1 MLSFR
6 VFLSSP
12 ALSIFGLIVLVVG
25 LQQVKVVDRV
35 IHVILPHQII
45 GVLAVGD
52 VQIDKSN
59 TLIMA
64 CQCRLTRFCPSVS
77 AFLAGDITISRILLL
92 LFPAASSPALN
103 HPTASPS
110 V

>member
-1 MLSFR
+1 MSCSVSSFPELVR
-6 VFLSSP
+6 SLD
-12 ALSIFGLIVLVVG
+12 FGLIVLVVG

-59 TLIMA
+59 
-64 CQCRLTRFCPSVS
+64 
-77 AFLAGDITISRILLL
+77 AFV
-92 LFPAASSPALN
+92 
-103 HPTASPS
+103 TA
-110 V
+110 

>member
-1 MLSFR
+1 M
-6 VFLSSP
+6 
-12 ALSIFGLIVLVVG
+12 
-25 LQQVKVVDRV
+25 DCV

-59 TLIMA
+59 TFITA
-64 CQCRLTRFCPSVS
+64 CQRRLDLFLSLSIRL
-77 AFLAGDITISRILLL
+77 LAGDIADLMNLVVAFLKRFFCRVKSSSCV
-92 LFPAASSPALN
+92 AS
-103 HPTASPS
+103 